1 MPISIYE
8 SGHFA
13 IGGKPMGR
21 KWGRSSRFR
30 KLRLGGFTLTEL
42 LVAMVT
48 AGIIVSVLLFFTV
61 SLVTTN
67 REEEA
72 KATTQDEITAA
83 LNYIANDLQ
92 ESVFIYGADALE
104 RNSTDTPPGICDQ
117 IPYCS
122 SNPASG
128 VQARNTTHRPIL
140 AFWKRNY
147 LDPEDEVDVVEKT
160 DSGTQ
165 REVRRKVKCL
175 AYPMRATNCLGQG
188 RFVYSLVIY
197 YLRKDNNPNWS
208 GTARIVRWE
217 IKDGI
222 RWSCVDTSSAAQ
234 TDSNRCP
241 IQTRSER
248 DDNDPLTTNAV
259 YVVRPSQGFQ
269 LFSVTGAGGLAQK
282 MNSWKKFPA
291 ESYNLNQ
298 DRMVELV
305 DFVDDTPYY
314 PQFDDGT
321 SVNLIKISARPNANP
336 AEPKYD
342 NPINADCDNPERGVG
357 VPDAGTPQQ
366 SAFAQRVPSSF
377 SATGSD
383 TNVYRLS
390 SFYACVANF
399 GNPNKTI
406 ARVWIR
412 GNPRARFLTNDAIRR
427 AEIKSKVESCRAG
440 SAGKPCSPVDSWFV
454 TGDIRVMGRGQ
465 FKLE

>member
-128 VQARNTTHRPIL
+128 VPARNTTDRPIL
-140 AFWKRNY
+140 VFWKRNY
-147 LDPEDEVDVVEKT
+147 LDPEDEVET
-160 DSGTQ
+160 SSGAN
-165 REVRRKVKCL
+165 RKVKCL
-175 AYPMRATNCLGQG
+175 AYPAGATNCLGQG
-188 RFVYSLVIY
+188 RFVYSLVVY
-197 YLRKDNNPNWS
+197 YLTKDNNTTWS
-208 GTARIVRWE
+208 GTARIQRWE

-234 TDSNRCP
+234 EDPTKCP
-241 IQTRSER
+241 TADRER
-248 DDNDPLTTNAV
+248 GERRDGDPLTTDQI
-259 YVVRPSQGFQ
+259 YVVMPSPGFQ
-269 LFSVTGAGGLAQK
+269 LFSISGVAGLTQN
-282 MNSWKKFPA
+282 MNSWKKFPN
-291 ESYNLNQ
+291 ENYNLNR
-298 DRMVELV
+298 DKRIVLV

-314 PQFDDGT
+314 PQFDDAT

-336 AEPKYD
+336 AEPRFD
-342 NPINADCDNPERGVG
+342 NPINADCDSPEKGVG

>member
-1 MPISIYE
+1 
-8 SGHFA
+8 
-13 IGGKPMGR
+13 MGR
-21 KWGRSSRFR
+21 KGWNRSKSKKARV
-30 KLRLGGFTLTEL
+30 LGFTLTEL
-42 LVAMVT
+42 LVALVT
-48 AGIIVSVLLFFTV
+48 ASIIVSSLLFFTV
-61 SLVTTN
+61 NLVTTN

-72 KATTQDEITAA
+72 KATTQDEIMSA

-104 RNSTDTPPGICDQ
+104 RNSTDTPPGICNQ

-128 VQARNTTHRPIL
+128 VQARNTTDRPIL
-140 AFWKRNY
+140 VFWKRNY
-147 LDPEDEVDVVEKT
+147 LDPEDEVET
-160 DSGTQ
+160 SSGAN
-165 REVRRKVKCL
+165 RKVKCL
-175 AYPMRATNCLGQG
+175 AYPAGATNCLGQG
-188 RFVYSLVIY
+188 RFVYSLVVY
-197 YLRKDNNPNWS
+197 YLTKDNNTTWS
-208 GTARIVRWE
+208 GTARIQRWE

-234 TDSNRCP
+234 TDSTKCP
-241 IQTRSER
+241 IADRWER
-248 DDNDPLTTNAV
+248 DDGDPLTTDQV
-259 YVVRPSQGFQ
+259 YVVKPSQGFQ
-269 LFSVTGAGGLAQK
+269 LFSISGAAGLTQN
-282 MNSWKKFPA
+282 MNSWKKFPN
-291 ESYNLNQ
+291 ENYNLNR
-298 DRMVELV
+298 DKRIVLV

-314 PQFDDGT
+314 PQFDDAT

-336 AEPKYD
+336 AEPRFD
-342 NPINADCDNPERGVG
+342 NPINADCDSPEKGVG

-366 SAFAQRVPSSF
+366 EPYFAQRVPSSF

-427 AEIKSKVESCRAG
+427 AEIKSKVESCNAG
-440 SAGKPCSPVDSWFV
+440 SAGKPCTPVDSWFV

>member
-1 MPISIYE
+1 
-8 SGHFA
+8 
-13 IGGKPMGR
+13 MGR
-21 KWGRSSRFR
+21 KGWNRSKSKKARV
-30 KLRLGGFTLTEL
+30 LGFTLTEL
-42 LVAMVT
+42 LVALVT
-48 AGIIVSVLLFFTV
+48 ASIIVSSLLFFTV

-72 KATTQDEITAA
+72 KATTQDEIMSA

-104 RNSTDTPPGICDQ
+104 RNSTDTPPGICNQ

-128 VQARNTTHRPIL
+128 VPARNTTDRPIL
-140 AFWKRNY
+140 AFWKRKY
-147 LDPEDEVDVVEKT
+147 LDPEDEVET
-160 DSGTQ
+160 SSGAN
-165 REVRRKVKCL
+165 RKVKCL
-175 AYPMRATNCLGQG
+175 AYPAGATNCLGQG
-188 RFVYSLVIY
+188 RFVYSLVVY
-197 YLRKDNNPNWS
+197 YLTKDNNTTWS
-208 GTARIVRWE
+208 GTARIQRWE

-234 TDSNRCP
+234 EDSTKCP
-241 IQTRSER
+241 IADRWER
-248 DDNDPLTTNAV
+248 DDGDPLTTDQI
-259 YVVRPSQGFQ
+259 YVVKPSQGFQ
-269 LFSVTGAGGLAQK
+269 LFSISGAAGLTQN
-282 MNSWKKFPA
+282 MNSWKKFPS
-291 ESYNLNQ
+291 ENYNLNR
-298 DRMVELV
+298 DKRIVLV

-314 PQFDDGT
+314 PQFDDAT

-336 AEPKYD
+336 AEPRFD
-342 NPINADCDNPERGVG
+342 NPINADCDSPEKGVG

-366 SAFAQRVPSSF
+366 TADFAQRVPSSF

-440 SAGKPCSPVDSWFV
+440 SAGKPCTPVDSWFV